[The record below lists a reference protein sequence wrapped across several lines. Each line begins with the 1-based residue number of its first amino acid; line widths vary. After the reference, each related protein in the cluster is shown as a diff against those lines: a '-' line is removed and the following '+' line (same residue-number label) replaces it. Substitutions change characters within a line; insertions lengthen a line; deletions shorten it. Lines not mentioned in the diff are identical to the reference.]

1 MPGVDRISWQRDDFW
16 GYEVAA
22 EIPGVEMER
31 FDLGRY
37 YSSEQIQ
44 EMSEKLKQERLE
56 WLARFPGL
64 DKDIIKTLRP

>member
-1 MPGVDRISWQRDDFW
+1 M
-16 GYEVAA
+16 AA

-31 FDLGRY
+31 FNLSRY
-37 YSSEQIQ
+37 YSSEQMQ

-64 DKDIIKTLRP
+64 DKDITGALKP